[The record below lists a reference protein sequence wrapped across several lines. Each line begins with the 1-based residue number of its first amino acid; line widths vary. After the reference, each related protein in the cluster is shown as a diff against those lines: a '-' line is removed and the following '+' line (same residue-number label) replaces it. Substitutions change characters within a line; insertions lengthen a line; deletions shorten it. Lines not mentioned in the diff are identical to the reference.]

1 MVVSDVRVW
10 ALFNL
15 IITSDTS
22 KFEIIPLSTLLLSVY
37 FSFFQA
43 TPINIIARVTRTWS
57 FTEIPQI
64 SGVLDQ
70 NLTKIWWLCWLFSGF
85 FAGWFFSLLFQECSV
100 LCKPGECCCILLWP
114 NSDSQLPEQCC
125 QYQLDIW
132 LATQTGLKLKEFTK
146 FNQIHE

>member
-1 MVVSDVRVW
+1 MSI
-10 ALFNL
+10 ASNCLCNGSISGHSIL
-15 IITSDTS
+15 SNS
-22 KFEIIPLSTLLLSVY
+22 LYSHPLSVFL
-37 FSFFQA
+37 FFQT
-43 TPINIIARVTRTWS
+43 TPINIAPVTRTWS

-114 NSDSQLPEQCC
+114 NSDSQLLEQCC